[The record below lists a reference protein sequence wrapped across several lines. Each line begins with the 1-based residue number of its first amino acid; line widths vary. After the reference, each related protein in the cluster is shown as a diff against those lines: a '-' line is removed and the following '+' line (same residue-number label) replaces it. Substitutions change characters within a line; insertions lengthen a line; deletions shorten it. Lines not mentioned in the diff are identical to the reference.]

1 MPSPNTPT
9 PEAGGLPS
17 KALRPPSRAV
27 DHRQNPHAV
36 IEDAIDQ
43 DKGRASNDKLAPSLH
58 SPRSAEMRVIG
69 KLFRGVLDRR
79 SITRRP
85 PSGFHARCTDE
96 FLRDR
101 FSATRRQM
109 ISIRCYWYKS
119 NRRPLRAV
127 SVAPRRRGPR
137 AARGAASVALLTGG
151 RRRWAVWLW
160 QWLTYDRNRR
170 YVTSYDRR
178 TTVRLPEELL
188 GRARRKAAAE
198 RRPSP
203 LLSKMDCSWS

>member
-1 MPSPNTPT
+1 
-9 PEAGGLPS
+9 
-17 KALRPPSRAV
+17 V

-43 DKGRASNDKLAPSLH
+43 DKGRVSNDKLEPSLH
-58 SPRSAEMRVIG
+58 SPRSTEMRVIG

-119 NRRPLRAV
+119 TRRLLRAPFL
-127 SVAPRRRGPR
+127 SPRDGGGPGLQGAQHR
-137 AARGAASVALLTGG
+137 SLCPRVGGARGA
-151 RRRWAVWLW
+151 VWLP
-160 QWLTYDRNRR
+160 QWLIYDRNRR
-170 YVTSYDRR
+170 YVTSYDKAYCSQTSRGTPRPRATQSRR
-178 TTVRLPEELL
+178 GTPHPHLSYRRWTAAGRERISESGNPTVSYHE
-188 GRARRKAAAE
+188 
-198 RRPSP
+198 
-203 LLSKMDCSWS
+203 